1 MKYGLR
7 VLTIVLALAT
17 TSIGVFAPSR
27 AQAEPPSSCIVITG
41 ATVWGP
47 GPTGPTKLDG
57 HGLRLRGP
65 LIDEVSVAANDPATS
80 PGCAVVDGRGQLV
93 TAGFIDPFT
102 SLGLLEIDGENTTV
116 DTDNK
121 ALHQDDQQL
130 VRAAVKT
137 SLGFNPRSALIPVA
151 RVAGVTS
158 ALSWPVGGVIPGQ
171 GFWVDLVG
179 HAQARRKDSIR
190 KDPAGLFVQLGARG
204 ESRVSALH
212 VLDLAL
218 GEAAIWRRDRRALER
233 VQRAPL
239 LTPELDLAALDRIL
253 TEKVPL
259 VVRVERAADIEAL
272 LETLDRL
279 GAGKHPL
286 VLVGAS
292 ESWLV
297 ADLLAER
304 EVAVILDPLLYG
316 PGGFDQL
323 AARKDH
329 AAVLNKAGVKLMV
342 SPMDTHLIKKLRQ
355 LVGNAIREGLPWVE
369 GLRAVTETPAEVFGM
384 KGYGRLAA
392 GSRANLVLW
401 SGDPFELSSYAVK
414 VFIDGK
420 DLDLRTRQTELFE
433 RWRTLPR

>member
-1 MKYGLR
+1 MNGSFKH
-7 VLTIVLALAT
+7 IALACVALSFL
-17 TSIGVFAPSR
+17 TSPETR
-27 AQAEPPSSCIVITG
+27 AEPPASCTVITG

-47 GPTGPTKLDG
+47 GRSGPTKLDG
-57 HGLRLRGP
+57 HGVRLRGP
-65 LIDEVSVAANDPATS
+65 LIDEVSVAANDPVES
-80 PGCAVVDGRGQLV
+80 PGCVFIDGRGQIV

-121 ALHQDDQQL
+121 ALHQDTQQL

-137 SLGFNPRSALIPVA
+137 SLGFNPRSTLIPVA
-151 RVAGVTS
+151 RAAGVTS
-158 ALSWPVGGVIPGQ
+158 ALSWPVGGVIAGQ

-179 HAQARRKDSIR
+179 HPQARRKDSIR
-190 KDPAGLFVQLGARG
+190 KDPAGLFVQLGARA

-218 GEAAIWRRDRRALER
+218 REAAIWRRDQRAIER

-239 LTPELDLAALDRIL
+239 LTPELDLAALNRLLADNH
-253 TEKVPL
+253 PL
-259 VVRVERAADIEAL
+259 VFRIERAADIEAL
-272 LETLDRL
+272 LETLDAL
-279 GAGKHPL
+279 GVKNPV

-292 ESWLV
+292 EGWLV
-297 ADLLAER
+297 ADLLKAR
-304 EVAVILDPLLYG
+304 DVAVILDPLLFG

-329 AAVLNKAGVKLMV
+329 AAMLAKAGVKVMV

-355 LVGNAIREGLPWVE
+355 LVGNAVREGLPWAE
-369 GLRAVTETPAEVFGM
+369 GLRAVTETPAAVFGM
-384 KGYGRLAA
+384 AGHGRIAA
-392 GSRANLVLW
+392 GARANLVLW
-401 SGDPFELSSYAVK
+401 SGDPFELSTQAVK
-414 VFIDGK
+414 VFIDGV

-433 RWRTLPR
+433 RWRTLGP

>member
-1 MKYGLR
+1 MSGTFMR
-7 VLTIVLALAT
+7 IAIASLAL
-17 TSIGVFAPSR
+17 SVFATPQAR
-27 AQAEPPSSCIVITG
+27 AEPPPSCTVIIG

-47 GPTGPTKLDG
+47 GPNGPTRLDG
-57 HGLRLRGP
+57 HGIRLRGP
-65 LIDEVSVAANDPATS
+65 LIDEVSVAANAPDKS
-80 PGCAVVDGRGQLV
+80 PGCTVVDGRGQIV

-102 SLGLLEIDGENTTV
+102 SLGLIEIDGENTTV

-121 ALHQDDQQL
+121 ALHQDAQQL

-151 RVAGVTS
+151 RAAGVTS
-158 ALSWPVGGVIPGQ
+158 ALSWPVGGVIAGQ

-179 HAQARRKDSIR
+179 HPQARRKDSIR
-190 KDPAGLFVQLGARG
+190 KDPAGLFIQLGARA

-218 GEAAIWRRDRRALER
+218 REAAIWRRDQRAIER

-239 LTPELDLAALDRIL
+239 LTPELDLAALNRVLADN
-253 TEKVPL
+253 VPL
-259 VVRVERAADIEAL
+259 VFRIERAADIEGL
-272 LETLDRL
+272 LETLEAL
-279 GAGKHPL
+279 EVKNPL

-297 ADLLAER
+297 ADLLQKR
-304 EVAVILDPLLYG
+304 DVAVVLDPLLYG

-329 AAVLNKAGVKLMV
+329 AAVLAKAGIKVMV
-342 SPMDTHLIKKLRQ
+342 SAMDTHLIKKLRQ
-355 LVGNAIREGLPWVE
+355 LVGNAIREGLPWAE
-369 GLRAVTETPAEVFGM
+369 GLRAVTETPAAVFGM
-384 KGYGRLAA
+384 KGHGRLAA
-392 GSRANLVLW
+392 GARANLVLW

-414 VFIDGK
+414 VFIDGV

-433 RWRTLPR
+433 RWRTLGP